1 MSIRPPPKLPPAA
14 SVLVSDIEA
23 EPLARQ
29 GARGRCNQLRRWRTG
44 RIAGRYGM
52 AQLQREPVSSPRR
65 PGQDGGTTMGH
76 GRLRLRAC
84 ARILAVAGTL
94 ATVGAAA
101 PAPASAAFGDHV
113 LRPGDHGRE
122 VRVLQRWL
130 TLTGFP
136 VAVDGHFGRRTRVA
150 VRRYERAN
158 GQRVDG
164 WVSPEQARGLRTRA
178 YAARA
183 VTAPPPA
190 PAAAAA
196 VPPPAPLFTPTPAA
210 VIAPDG
216 LTAMVPAAAP
226 PQVRD
231 AIVSANRIV
240 GKPYRWGGG
249 HARVEDDAYDC
260 SGAVSYALMGSG
272 LLRGPLDS
280 TALKRFGEAGEGTWI
295 SVFANTEH
303 TYVVI
308 AGLRLDTSGT
318 GGSGP
323 RWHAEARSA
332 SGYAARHPAGL

>member
-1 MSIRPPPKLPPAA
+1 
-14 SVLVSDIEA
+14 
-23 EPLARQ
+23 
-29 GARGRCNQLRRWRTG
+29 
-44 RIAGRYGM
+44 
-52 AQLQREPVSSPRR
+52 
-65 PGQDGGTTMGH
+65 MGH
-76 GRLRLRAC
+76 GRFRLRAC
-84 ARILAVAGTL
+84 ARTLAVTGAL

-101 PAPASAAFGDHV
+101 PVPAGAAFGDHV
-113 LRPGDHGRE
+113 LRTGDHGRE

-158 GQRVDG
+158 GQRVNG
-164 WVSPEQARGLRTRA
+164 WVSREQARGLRTRA

-183 VTAPPPA
+183 STPA

-196 VPPPAPLFTPTPAA
+196 VPPPAPLITPTPDA

-249 HARVEDDAYDC
+249 HARVEDDGYDC
-260 SGAVSYALMGSG
+260 SGTVSYALMGAG

-280 TALKRFGEAGEGTWI
+280 TALKRFGKAGRGPWI
-295 SVFANTEH
+295 TVFANSGH
-303 TYVVI
+303 TYIVI

-323 RWHAEARSA
+323 RWHAKARSA
-332 SGYAARHPAGL
+332 KGYVARHPAGL

>member
-1 MSIRPPPKLPPAA
+1 
-14 SVLVSDIEA
+14 VEN
-23 EPLARQ
+23 
-29 GARGRCNQLRRWRTG
+29 GFC
-44 RIAGRYGM
+44 
-52 AQLQREPVSSPRR
+52 
-65 PGQDGGTTMGH
+65 
-76 GRLRLRAC
+76 LRAC
-84 ARILAVAGTL
+84 SRTLAVAGAL
-94 ATVGAAA
+94 ATFAAAA
-101 PAPASAAFGDHV
+101 PAPATAAFGDRV

-136 VAVDGHFGRRTRVA
+136 VTVDGHFGRRTRVA

-164 WVSPEQARGLRTRA
+164 RVSREQARGLRTRA

-183 VTAPPPA
+183 AAPPA
-190 PAAAAA
+190 PATAAA
-196 VPPPAPLFTPTPAA
+196 VPPPAPLITPTPNA

-260 SGAVSYALMGSG
+260 SGAVSYALMGAG

-280 TALKRFGEAGEGTWI
+280 TALKRFGEGGRGPWI
-295 SVFANTEH
+295 TVFANTGH

-323 RWHAEARSA
+323 RWHAEPRSA
-332 SGYAARHPAGL
+332 KGYVARHPTGL

>member
-1 MSIRPPPKLPPAA
+1 MPIRPLPKLPPATR
-14 SVLVSDIEA
+14 VLVSDIEA
-23 EPLARQ
+23 EPLSRQ
-29 GARGRCNQLRRWRTG
+29 GAGGRGNR
-44 RIAGRYGM
+44 
-52 AQLQREPVSSPRR
+52 
-65 PGQDGGTTMGH
+65 GTTVGQ
-76 GRLRLRAC
+76 GRFCVRAC
-84 ARILAVAGTL
+84 ARTLAVAGAL
-94 ATVGAAA
+94 ATVGVAA
-101 PAPASAAFGDHV
+101 PAPAGAAFGDHV

-130 TLTGFP
+130 TLTGFA

-164 WVSPEQARGLRTRA
+164 WVSREQARGLRIRA

-183 VTAPPPA
+183 AAPPPA
-190 PAAAAA
+190 PAAAAV
-196 VPPPAPLFTPTPAA
+196 VPPPAPLFTPTPNA

-216 LTAMVPAAAP
+216 LTAMVPDAAP
-226 PQVRD
+226 PLVRD

-249 HARVEDDAYDC
+249 HARVEDDGYDC

-280 TALKRFGEAGEGTWI
+280 TALKRFGEAGPGPWI
-295 SVFANTEH
+295 TVFANTEH

-323 RWHAEARSA
+323 RWHAEARSDQ
-332 SGYAARHPAGL
+332 GYVARHPAGL

>member
-1 MSIRPPPKLPPAA
+1 
-14 SVLVSDIEA
+14 V
-23 EPLARQ
+23 
-29 GARGRCNQLRRWRTG
+29 
-44 RIAGRYGM
+44 
-52 AQLQREPVSSPRR
+52 
-65 PGQDGGTTMGH
+65 GH
-76 GRLRLRAC
+76 GRCLRAC
-84 ARILAVAGTL
+84 AQTLAVAGAL
-94 ATVGAAA
+94 ATGTAAA
-101 PAPASAAFGDHV
+101 PAPAAAAFGDHV
-113 LRPGDHGRE
+113 LRSGDHGRE

-130 TLTGFP
+130 TLTGFET
-136 VAVDGHFGRRTRVA
+136 AVDGSFGRSTRLA

-183 VTAPPPA
+183 AAPPA
-190 PAAAAA
+190 PATAAA
-196 VPPPAPLFTPTPAA
+196 VPPPPPLITPTPNA

-216 LTAMVPAAAP
+216 LTAMVPDTAP

-280 TALKRFGEAGEGTWI
+280 SALKGFGEAGPGPWI
-295 SVFANTEH
+295 TVFANTEH

-318 GGSGP
+318 GGSGS

-332 SGYAARHPAGL
+332 TGYVARHPTGL